1 MYTLTNEFTS
11 LFFITISLI
20 FSLIIGVYIFRVAK
34 THQSKYMK
42 IVGLILIIL
51 SALAIITVGFYIF
64 LLSIASYI

>member
-20 FSLIIGVYIFRVAK
+20 ISLIIGVYIFRVAK